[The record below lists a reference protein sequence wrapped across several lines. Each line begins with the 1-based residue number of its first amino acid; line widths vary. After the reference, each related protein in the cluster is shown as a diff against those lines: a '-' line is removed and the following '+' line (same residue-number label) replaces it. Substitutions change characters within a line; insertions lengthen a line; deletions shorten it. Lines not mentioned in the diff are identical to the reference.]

1 MGHAGRTITR
11 PDARGYRSIGQANQ
25 ATLSPVPPKPTSS
38 KATLQARP
46 DGKFR
51 FAVVAD
57 THSKPHPATAPRIRE
72 LAPDA
77 ILHAGDIGDLEV
89 LERLAELAPV
99 FAVRGNID
107 ARTNQVPD
115 ILTLELMDGERMKLR
130 LLLLHIAVY
139 GPKLRAEVARLAA
152 SERASLVVCG
162 HSHVPFIGRDRG
174 VTLFNPGSIGPRRFQ
189 LPILF
194 GTIDISRE
202 SAKLTHFDCETGKP
216 WLPP

>member
-1 MGHAGRTITR
+1 M
-11 PDARGYRSIGQANQ
+11 PS
-25 ATLSPVPPKPTSS
+25 KPTSS
-38 KATLQARP
+38 KATLQARA

-57 THSKPHPATAPRIRE
+57 THSKPHPATEERLRE
-72 LAPDA
+72 LAPDV
-77 ILHAGDIGDLEV
+77 ILHAGDIGELEV
-89 LERLAELAPV
+89 LERLGALAPV

-107 ARTNQVPD
+107 VRTSQVPD

-139 GPKLRAEVARLAA
+139 GAKLRAEVARLAK

-174 VTLFNPGSIGPRRFQ
+174 ITLFNPGSIGPRRFQ
-189 LPILF
+189 LPILL
-194 GTIDISRE
+194 GAIDISRE
-202 SAKLTHFDCETGKP
+202 SAQLTHIDCETGER